1 MPASIRFLAIN
12 TVDPDQIT
20 PFCALLGVEVESTV
34 GDGQLVLFSR
44 TRKGLTV
51 RQRDTQRRE
60 DQRAR
65 VNRVSRNA
73 VSSAE
78 LPVNDLEHVAAC
90 PATRPAL
97 NSA

>member
-44 TRKGLTV
+44 TRNGLTV
-51 RQRDTQRRE
+51 GSQRVLEPKTPGTGCTSTLL
-60 DQRAR
+60 
-65 VNRVSRNA
+65 SRI
-73 VSSAE
+73 S
-78 LPVNDLEHVAAC
+78 
-90 PATRPAL
+90 TR
-97 NSA
+97 

>member
-78 LPVNDLEHVAAC
+78 LPVND
-90 PATRPAL
+90 PARL
-97 NSA
+97 RL